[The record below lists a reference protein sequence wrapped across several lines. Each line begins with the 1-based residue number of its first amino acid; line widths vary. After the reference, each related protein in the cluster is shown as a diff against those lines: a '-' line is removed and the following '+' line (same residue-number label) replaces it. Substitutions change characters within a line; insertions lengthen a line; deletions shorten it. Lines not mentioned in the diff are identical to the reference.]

1 MDHGILLLNP
11 IAHAFTEASEKVL
24 VPLRAAHPGWTAF
37 LTDTNHYIHVVYMWF
52 YMIVLILLAILA
64 VKSLKMVPGR
74 LQNFL
79 EVVIGGLKGLLIDTM
94 GEHGMRFFPLI
105 ATLAIFILTANLGGI
120 IPAMYSPTANMCTNA
135 AMAIVVFMLTH
146 IVGVSIHGP
155 KYFKHFMGPVWWM
168 APIMIPIE
176 LIGHFARPISLT
188 MRLFGNIAGEDLVLV
203 VLLLLVPFLVPLPM
217 LALMIFTSVLQAFV
231 FSLLAMMYISGAME
245 EAH

>member
-1 MDHGILLLNP
+1 MEHGILLLNP
-11 IAHAFTEASEKVL
+11 IAHAFTEATEKVL
-24 VPLRAAHPGWTAF
+24 EPLRAAHPGWAAF
-37 LTDTNHYIHVVYMWF
+37 LTDTNHYIQVVYMWF

-64 VKSLKMVPGR
+64 VRSLKMVPGR

-79 EVVIGGLKGLLIDTM
+79 EVVIGGLKNLLIDTM
-94 GEHGMRFFPLI
+94 GEHGMKFFPLI

-120 IPAMYSPTANMCTNA
+120 IPSMYSPTANMCTNA
-135 AMAIVVFMLTH
+135 AMAIVVFLLTH

-155 KYFKHFMGPVWWM
+155 KYFKHFLGPVWWM
-168 APIMIPIE
+168 APIMLPIE
-176 LIGHFARPISLT
+176 LIGHLARPLSLT

-217 LALMIFTSVLQAFV
+217 LGLMIFTSVLQAFV